1 MASKY
6 DFAGWVTKN
15 DLLCS
20 DGRTIRR
27 DAFKDCDGTEVPLV
41 YHHDHSDPTNILGK
55 VLLENRPE
63 GVFGYATFNETEKA
77 QHAKEAV
84 RHGDIK
90 YLSIYANKLK
100 QNAGDVLHGMIR
112 EVSLVMTGAN
122 PGARIETAFGHAEE
136 FDEEAVITT
145 GEELSMYDEEYLNH
159 EDEDDESEG
168 GETIEAVFNTLNDK
182 QKKAVYAIVGMAL
195 EGDNDGGEAVEHADS
210 EDDDED
216 DDGETIEAVFN
227 TLSEKQKKAVYAI
240 VGMALENENGS
251 DDEDD
256 EDDEAAEHGYYEGE
270 DDMKYNAFET
280 GVTRRNTISHEDF
293 DAILSDAKRC
303 GSLKDA
309 VLAHMEDEDGVLY
322 HAFPDGGIPTTGMT
336 VSTNEQQYMVNQP
349 SFLFPE
355 YKSLNNPPEWIKRDT
370 GWVSKVMSKVG
381 HTPFSRIKSVFADI
395 TEDEARAK
403 GYMKTHLKTEEVF
416 SLLKRTTD
424 PQTIYKKQKMDRDD
438 IIDITDFDV
447 VRWIKGEMRLM
458 LEEEIARA
466 ILIGDGRLNSS
477 DDKISEDH
485 VRPVVNDKP
494 LFTVQCPVTV
504 PGNGTPSDKAEA
516 FIETAIRSRKYYKGS
531 GNPDLYTTEDMLTE
545 MLLLKDGIGHRLY
558 KTEAELAT
566 TLRVNSIITVEV
578 MEGFQLNS
586 KEFLGVIVNLA
597 DYRVGADRGGEI
609 NLFDDFDID
618 YNQQKYL
625 IETRISGALVKP
637 FSALSFTVATA

>member
-1 MASKY
+1 MTC

-27 DAFKDCDGTEVPLV
+27 DAFKDCDGMEVPLV

-63 GVFGYATFNETEKA
+63 GVYGYGFFNDTEKA
-77 QHAKEAV
+77 QHSKEAV
-84 RHGDIK
+84 KHGDIK

-122 PGARIETAFGHAEE
+122 PGAKIETAFGHAEE
-136 FDEEAVITT
+136 YDEEAVITT
-145 GEELSMYDEEYLNH
+145 GEAVMIDDTDEKIEHSDDTAKEEKQNK
-159 EDEDDESEG
+159 ETANEDDG
-168 GETIEAVFNTLNDK
+168 DMTLDDIKKEINGLNPR
-182 QKKAVYAIVGMAL
+182 QKKAVMTLVGYAATKG
-195 EGDNDGGEAVEHADS
+195 NS
-210 EDDDED
+210 ESNVKHS
-216 DDGETIEAVFN
+216 ETEESN
-227 TLSEKQKKAVYAI
+227 
-240 VGMALENENGS
+240 
-251 DDEDD
+251 
-256 EDDEAAEHGYYEGE
+256 EGE
-270 DDMKYNAFET
+270 DETMKYNAFENQ
-280 GVTRRNTISHEDF
+280 GSAPKKNYISHEDF
-293 DAILSDAKRC
+293 KVIMADAKRC
-303 GSLKDA
+303 GSLKEA
-309 VLAHMEDEDGVLY
+309 VLAHMESEDGVLA
-322 HAFPDGGIPTTGMT
+322 HAFPAGGIPTEGMT
-336 VSTNEQQYMVNQP
+336 TSQDVQNYMVNDP

-370 GWVSKVMSKVG
+370 GWVSKVMAKVG
-381 HTPFSRIKSVFADI
+381 HTPFARIKSVFADI

-403 GYMKTHLKTEEVF
+403 GYMKTHLKKDEVF

-424 PQTIYKKQKMDRDD
+424 PQTVYKRQKMDRDD

-447 VRWIKGEMRLM
+447 VRWIKGEMRVM
-458 LEEEIARA
+458 LDEEIARA

-485 VRPVVNDKP
+485 IRPVVSDKP
-494 LFTVQCPVTV
+494 LFTVQCPVSVAANATAA
-504 PGNGTPSDKAEA
+504 DKAEA
-516 FIETAIRSRKYYKGS
+516 FIDAAIRSRKFYKGS

-545 MLLLKDGIGHRLY
+545 MLLLKDQIGHRLY

-578 MEGFQLNS
+578 MENYELND

-597 DYRVGADRGGEI
+597 DYKVGADKGGALE
-609 NLFDDFDID
+609 LFDDFDID
-618 YNQQKYL
+618 YNQYKYL
-625 IETRISGALVKP
+625 LETRISGALVKP

>member
-41 YHHDHSDPTNILGK
+41 YHHDHNDPTNILGK

-145 GEELSMYDEEYLNH
+145 GEELGVFEVKYEENIKHADEEA
-159 EDEDDESEG
+159 EETKAKETKAKETDEG
-168 GETIEAVFNTLNDK
+168 GDETIEDVFNTLN
-182 QKKAVYAIVGMAL
+182 
-195 EGDNDGGEAVEHADS
+195 
-210 EDDDED
+210 
-216 DDGETIEAVFN
+216 
-227 TLSEKQKKAVYAI
+227 EKQKKAVYAI
-240 VGMALENENGS
+240 VGMALENKNGS
-251 DDEDD
+251 DDE
-256 EDDEAAEHGYYEGE
+256 AEHSDEGE

-293 DAILSDAKRC
+293 NAILSDAKRC

-322 HAFPDGGIPTTGMT
+322 HAFPDGGVPTTGMT
-336 VSTNEQQYMVNQP
+336 VSSDEQQYMVNQP

-355 YKSLNNPPEWIKRDT
+355 YKSFNNPPEWIKRDT
-370 GWVSKVMSKVG
+370 GWVSKVMGKVG

-403 GYMKTHLKTEEVF
+403 GYMKGNLKKDEVF

-424 PQTIYKKQKMDRDD
+424 PQTIYKRQKMDRDD

-447 VRWIKGEMRLM
+447 VRWIKGEMRMM

-494 LFTVQCPVTV
+494 LFTVQCPVAV
-504 PGNGTPSDKAEA
+504 AANGTPSDKAEA
-516 FIETAIRSRKYYKGS
+516 FIDAAIRSRKFYKGS

-578 MEGFQLNS
+578 MEGFTLNS

-597 DYRVGADRGGEI
+597 DYRVGADKGGEI

-637 FSALSFTVATA
+637 FSALSFTVTVGA

>member
-1 MASKY
+1 MAKTC

-27 DAFKDCDGTEVPLV
+27 DAFKDCDGIEVPLV

-63 GVFGYATFNETEKA
+63 GVYGYGYFNDTEKA
-77 QHAKEAV
+77 QHSKEAV

-145 GEELSMYDEEYLNH
+145 GEMLMFEDEENLSH
-159 EDEDDESEG
+159 AEEAPAEDAKEKQNTEKTDDD
-168 GETIEAVFNTLNDK
+168 ETIEDVFNTLN
-182 QKKAVYAIVGMAL
+182 
-195 EGDNDGGEAVEHADS
+195 
-210 EDDDED
+210 
-216 DDGETIEAVFN
+216 
-227 TLSEKQKKAVYAI
+227 EKQKKAVYALI
-240 VGMALENENGS
+240 GLVIQDKEAKHE
-251 DDEDD
+251 DE
-256 EDDEAAEHGYYEGE
+256 EGE
-270 DDMKYNAFET
+270 DSMKYNAFE
-280 GVTRRNTISHEDF
+280 NQAAPAKNYISHEDF
-293 DAILSDAKRC
+293 KTILADAKRC
-303 GSLKDA
+303 GSMKDA

-322 HAFPDGGIPTTGMT
+322 HAFPDGGVPTTGMT
-336 VSTNEQQYMVNQP
+336 TSANEQQYMVNQP

-485 VRPVVNDKP
+485 IRPVVNDKP

-504 PGNGTPSDKAEA
+504 AANATGSDKAEA
-516 FIETAIRSRKYYKGS
+516 FIDAAIRSRKFYKGS

-578 MEGFQLNS
+578 MEGFQLNN

-637 FSALSFTVATA
+637 FAALSFTVTTA

>member
-145 GEELSMYDEEYLNH
+145 GEELGVFEVKYEENIKHADEEA
-159 EDEDDESEG
+159 EETKAKETDEG
-168 GETIEAVFNTLNDK
+168 GDETIEDVFNTLN
-182 QKKAVYAIVGMAL
+182 
-195 EGDNDGGEAVEHADS
+195 
-210 EDDDED
+210 
-216 DDGETIEAVFN
+216 
-227 TLSEKQKKAVYAI
+227 EKQKKAVYAI
-240 VGMALENENGS
+240 VGMALENKNGS
-251 DDEDD
+251 DDE
-256 EDDEAAEHGYYEGE
+256 AEHSDEGE

-293 DAILSDAKRC
+293 NAILSDAKRC

-309 VLAHMEDEDGVLY
+309 VLAHMEDEDGVLAHMEDEDGVLY
-322 HAFPDGGIPTTGMT
+322 HAFPDGGVPTTGME
-336 VSTNEQQYMVNQP
+336 VSADQQNYMVNQP

-370 GWVSKVMSKVG
+370 GWVSKVMGKVG

-403 GYMKTHLKTEEVF
+403 GYMKTHLKTEEV

-447 VRWIKGEMRLM
+447 VRWIKGEMRMM

-504 PGNGTPSDKAEA
+504 AANATGSDKAEA
-516 FIETAIRSRKYYKGS
+516 FIDTAIRSRKFYKGS

-578 MEGFQLNS
+578 MEGFTLNS

-618 YNQQKYL
+618 YNQQNDDFDIDYNQQKYL

>member
-1 MASKY
+1 MAKTC

-27 DAFKDCDGTEVPLV
+27 DAFKDCDGIEVPLV

-63 GVFGYATFNETEKA
+63 GVYGYGYFNDTEKA
-77 QHAKEAV
+77 QHSKEAV

-145 GEELSMYDEEYLNH
+145 GEMLMFEDEENLSH
-159 EDEDDESEG
+159 AEEDLVEDEEDLSHAEEAPAEDAKEKQNTEKTDDD
-168 GETIEAVFNTLNDK
+168 ETIEDVFNTLN
-182 QKKAVYAIVGMAL
+182 
-195 EGDNDGGEAVEHADS
+195 
-210 EDDDED
+210 
-216 DDGETIEAVFN
+216 
-227 TLSEKQKKAVYAI
+227 EKQKKAVYALI
-240 VGMALENENGS
+240 GLVIQDKEAKHE
-251 DDEDD
+251 DE
-256 EDDEAAEHGYYEGE
+256 EGE
-270 DDMKYNAFET
+270 DSMKYNAFE
-280 GVTRRNTISHEDF
+280 NQAAPAKNYISHEDF
-293 DAILSDAKRC
+293 KTILADAKRC
-303 GSLKDA
+303 GSMKDA

-322 HAFPDGGIPTTGMT
+322 HAFPDGGVPTTGMT
-336 VSTNEQQYMVNQP
+336 TSANEQQYMVNQP

-485 VRPVVNDKP
+485 IRPVVNDKP

-504 PGNGTPSDKAEA
+504 AANATGSDKAEA
-516 FIETAIRSRKYYKGS
+516 FIDAAIRSRKFYKGS

-578 MEGFQLNS
+578 MEGFQLNN

-637 FSALSFTVATA
+637 FAALSFTVTTA

>member
-1 MASKY
+1 MAKTC

-27 DAFKDCDGTEVPLV
+27 DAFKDCDGIEVPLV

-63 GVFGYATFNETEKA
+63 GVYGYGYFNDTEKA
-77 QHAKEAV
+77 QHSKEAV

-122 PGARIETAFGHAEE
+122 PGAKIETAFGHAEE

-145 GEELSMYDEEYLNH
+145 GEMLMFEDEEKLSH
-159 EDEDDESEG
+159 ADEAPAEDAKEEKQNTEKSDDN
-168 GETIEAVFNTLNDK
+168 ETIEDVFNTL
-182 QKKAVYAIVGMAL
+182 
-195 EGDNDGGEAVEHADS
+195 
-210 EDDDED
+210 
-216 DDGETIEAVFN
+216 T
-227 TLSEKQKKAVYAI
+227 EKQKKAVYALI
-240 VGMALENENGS
+240 GLAIQDKEAKHE
-251 DDEDD
+251 DE
-256 EDDEAAEHGYYEGE
+256 EGE
-270 DDMKYNAFET
+270 DSMKYNAFENQNQ
-280 GVTRRNTISHEDF
+280 VAPAKNYISHDDF
-293 DAILSDAKRC
+293 KTILSDAKRC

-322 HAFPDGGIPTTGMT
+322 HAFPDGDIPTTGMT
-336 VSTNEQQYMVNQP
+336 TSANEQQYMVNQP

-494 LFTVQCPVTV
+494 LFTVQCPVAV

-516 FIETAIRSRKYYKGS
+516 FIDAAIRSRKYYKGS

-578 MEGFQLNS
+578 MEGFTLNS

-597 DYRVGADRGGEI
+597 DYRIGADRGGEI

-625 IETRISGALVKP
+625 IEARISGALVKP
-637 FSALSFTVATA
+637 FSALSFTVTTA

>member
-63 GVFGYATFNETEKA
+63 GVFGYATFNETDKA

-145 GEELSMYDEEYLNH
+145 GEELGVFEVKYEENIKHADEEA
-159 EDEDDESEG
+159 EETKAKETDEG
-168 GETIEAVFNTLNDK
+168 GDETIEDVFNTLN
-182 QKKAVYAIVGMAL
+182 
-195 EGDNDGGEAVEHADS
+195 
-210 EDDDED
+210 
-216 DDGETIEAVFN
+216 
-227 TLSEKQKKAVYAI
+227 EKQKKAVYAI
-240 VGMALENENGS
+240 VGMALENKNGS
-251 DDEDD
+251 DDE
-256 EDDEAAEHGYYEGE
+256 AEHSDEGE

-293 DAILSDAKRC
+293 NAILSDAKRC

-322 HAFPDGGIPTTGMT
+322 HAFPDGGVPTTGMT
-336 VSTNEQQYMVNQP
+336 VSSDEQQYMVNQP

-370 GWVSKVMSKVG
+370 GWVSKVMGKVG

-403 GYMKTHLKTEEVF
+403 GYLKGHLKKDEVF

-424 PQTIYKKQKMDRDD
+424 PQTIYKRQKMDRDD

-447 VRWIKGEMRLM
+447 VRWIKAEMRVM
-458 LEEEIARA
+458 LDEEIARA
-466 ILIGDGRLNSS
+466 ILIGDGRLPSS

-485 VRPVVNDKP
+485 VRPVVTDKP
-494 LFTVQCPVTV
+494 LFNTKVDVTV
-504 PGNGTPSDKAEA
+504 GATATGADLAEA
-516 FIETAIRSRKYYKGS
+516 FIDNAIRARKNYKGS
-531 GNPDLYTTEDMLTE
+531 GNPDLYTTEDMVTE
-545 MLLLKDGIGHRLY
+545 LLLLKDKMGHYMY
-558 KTEAELAT
+558 KSVSELAT
-566 TLRVNSIITVEV
+566 VLRVNSIITVEV
-578 MEGFQLNS
+578 MEGKQVDNKDL
-586 KEFLGVIVNLA
+586 LGIIVNLA
-597 DYRVGADRGGEI
+597 DYKVGADKGGAIE
-609 NLFDDFDID
+609 LFDDFDID
-618 YNQQKYL
+618 YNRYKYL
-625 IETRISGALVKP
+625 IETRISGCLVKP
-637 FSALSFTVATA
+637 FSARTLLKNVSE

>member
-1 MASKY
+1 MSSKY

-63 GVFGYATFNETEKA
+63 GVFGYATFNETDKA

-145 GEELSMYDEEYLNH
+145 GEELGVFEVKYEENIKHADEEA
-159 EDEDDESEG
+159 EETKTKETDEG
-168 GETIEAVFNTLNDK
+168 GDETIEDVFNTLN
-182 QKKAVYAIVGMAL
+182 
-195 EGDNDGGEAVEHADS
+195 
-210 EDDDED
+210 
-216 DDGETIEAVFN
+216 
-227 TLSEKQKKAVYAI
+227 EKQKKAVYAI
-240 VGMALENENGS
+240 VGMALENKNGS
-251 DDEDD
+251 DDE
-256 EDDEAAEHGYYEGE
+256 AEHSDEGE

-293 DAILSDAKRC
+293 NAILSDAKRC

-322 HAFPDGGIPTTGMT
+322 HAFPDGGVPTTGMT
-336 VSTNEQQYMVNQP
+336 TSANEQQYMVNQP

-370 GWVSKVMSKVG
+370 GWVSKVMGKVG

-447 VRWIKGEMRLM
+447 VRWIKGEMRMM

-504 PGNGTPSDKAEA
+504 AANATGSDKAEA
-516 FIETAIRSRKYYKGS
+516 FIDAAIRSRKFYKGS

-578 MEGFQLNS
+578 MEGFTLNS

>member
-1 MASKY
+1 MAKTC

-27 DAFKDCDGTEVPLV
+27 DAFKDCDGIEVPLV

-63 GVFGYATFNETEKA
+63 GVYGYGYFNDTEKA
-77 QHAKEAV
+77 QHSKEAV

-145 GEELSMYDEEYLNH
+145 GEMLMY
-159 EDEDDESEG
+159 EDDEEKLSHADEAPAEDAKEEKQNTEKSDDD
-168 GETIEAVFNTLNDK
+168 ETIEDVFNTLN
-182 QKKAVYAIVGMAL
+182 
-195 EGDNDGGEAVEHADS
+195 
-210 EDDDED
+210 
-216 DDGETIEAVFN
+216 
-227 TLSEKQKKAVYAI
+227 EKQKKAVYALI
-240 VGMALENENGS
+240 GLAIQDKEAKHE
-251 DDEDD
+251 DE
-256 EDDEAAEHGYYEGE
+256 EGE
-270 DDMKYNAFET
+270 DSMKYNAFENQ
-280 GVTRRNTISHEDF
+280 VAPAKNYISHDDF
-293 DAILSDAKRC
+293 KTILADAKRC
-303 GSLKDA
+303 GSMKDA

-322 HAFPDGGIPTTGMT
+322 HAFPDGGVPTTGMT
-336 VSTNEQQYMVNQP
+336 TSANEQQYMVNQP

-485 VRPVVNDKP
+485 IRPVVNDKP

-504 PGNGTPSDKAEA
+504 AANATGSDKAEA
-516 FIETAIRSRKYYKGS
+516 FIDAAIRSRKYYKGS

-578 MEGFQLNS
+578 MEGFTLNS

-637 FSALSFTVATA
+637 FAALSFTVATA

>member
-1 MASKY
+1 MAKTC

-27 DAFKDCDGTEVPLV
+27 DAFKDCDGIEVPLV

-63 GVFGYATFNETEKA
+63 GVYGYGYFNDTEKA
-77 QHAKEAV
+77 QHSKEAV

-122 PGARIETAFGHAEE
+122 PGAKIETAFGHAEE

-145 GEELSMYDEEYLNH
+145 GEMLMFEDEEKLSH
-159 EDEDDESEG
+159 ADEAPAEDAKEEKQNTEKSDDN
-168 GETIEAVFNTLNDK
+168 ETIEDVFNTL
-182 QKKAVYAIVGMAL
+182 
-195 EGDNDGGEAVEHADS
+195 
-210 EDDDED
+210 
-216 DDGETIEAVFN
+216 T
-227 TLSEKQKKAVYAI
+227 EKQKKAVYALI
-240 VGMALENENGS
+240 GLAIQDKEAKHE
-251 DDEDD
+251 DE
-256 EDDEAAEHGYYEGE
+256 EGE
-270 DDMKYNAFET
+270 DSMKYNAFENQNQ
-280 GVTRRNTISHEDF
+280 VAPAKNYISHDDF
-293 DAILSDAKRC
+293 KTILSDAKRC

-309 VLAHMEDEDGVLY
+309 VLAHMENEDGVLY
-322 HAFPDGGIPTTGMT
+322 HAFPDGGVPTTGME
-336 VSTNEQQYMVNQP
+336 VSADQQNYMVNQP

-447 VRWIKGEMRLM
+447 VRWIKGEMRMM

-504 PGNGTPSDKAEA
+504 AANATPSDKAEA
-516 FIETAIRSRKYYKGS
+516 FIDAAIRSRKYYKGS

-637 FSALSFTVATA
+637 FSALSFTVTTA